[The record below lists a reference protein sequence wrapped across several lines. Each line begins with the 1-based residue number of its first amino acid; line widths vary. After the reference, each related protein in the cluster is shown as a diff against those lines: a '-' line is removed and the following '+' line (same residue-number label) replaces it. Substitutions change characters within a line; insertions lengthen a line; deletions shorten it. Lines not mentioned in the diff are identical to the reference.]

1 MDSSATRI
9 GKSIFMA
16 YFKYI
21 YLFILLAGVALFVFG
36 LMADSSGM
44 IAGLFAPGLVITG
57 IVIVTA
63 IQAIF
68 FGFSRGSDGAV
79 SPNKMPHA
87 KLLKVLAI
95 GVLVILGL
103 VWFLG

>member
-1 MDSSATRI
+1 
-9 GKSIFMA
+9 MA

-36 LMADSSGM
+36 LTSDSSGM
-44 IAGLFAPGLVITG
+44 VAGLFAPGLVITG
-57 IVIVTA
+57 ILIAAA

-68 FGFSRGSDGAV
+68 FGFSSGSDGAAL
-79 SPNKMPHA
+79 PNKMSHT

>member
-21 YLFILLAGVALFVFG
+21 YLFILLAGVALFIFG

-57 IVIVTA
+57 IVIAAA

-68 FGFSRGSDGAV
+68 FGFSSGSDGAV
-79 SPNKMPHA
+79 SPKMPHT
-87 KLLKVLAI
+87 KLLKILAI